1 MFFDSKM
8 FSGQYQYVSN
18 AIDLM
23 RQRNALLKADE
34 IVSESKVTSRELTG
48 YTGWSTWDVGRVK
61 KLYQNQ
67 GAPGGIRRLDRSA
80 FPRSENVKFLILWDL
95 FLPDMEEQLI

>member
-8 FSGQYQYVSN
+8 LSGQYQYVSN

-48 YTGWSTWDVGRVK
+48 YTG
-61 KLYQNQ
+61 
-67 GAPGGIRRLDRSA
+67 
-80 FPRSENVKFLILWDL
+80 
-95 FLPDMEEQLI
+95 